1 MDHFLRI
8 IKQILIIFWITFLFA
23 QSVFANPLWPDQK
36 QKYKNTNAAE
46 AKKAEVELVKWP
58 KPNKFYTNIQFSNSR
73 IDGFQISNNTKGTLV
88 SEINMAFAIQYFNW
102 LKKEYDFS
110 VGLSLE
116 NISMMEETNS
126 IPIDN
131 SKVMAIGINT
141 MGRYLLYD
149 NVYLKAVLGMQDKIF
164 YAPNATL
171 TGYEINKPMVPY
183 LSGGFTILLAELKKI
198 KLGID
203 MSLSLYQ
210 AVSASSSSAES
221 GQGYEIKLFSMW
233 PRGSEQIV
241 SEFFYHSR
249 IQNTQLIRTQEQKIG
264 LGVGYQF

>member
-1 MDHFLRI
+1 MDLFLRI
-8 IKQILIIFWITFLFA
+8 IKNGLIFILMSLLV
-23 QSVFANPLWPDQK
+23 QSIFANPLRPDQK
-36 QKYKNTNAAE
+36 PKYTNANSAE
-46 AKKAEVELVKWP
+46 AKKAELEVVKWP
-58 KPNKFYTNIQFSNSR
+58 KPNKFHTSVQFSNSR

-88 SEINMAFAIQYFNW
+88 SEINMAFSIQYFNW

-110 VGLSLE
+110 VGLNVE

-131 SKVMAIGINT
+131 SKVMAIGLNT
-141 MGRYLLYD
+141 MGRYLLYE
-149 NVYLKAVLGMQDKIF
+149 NVYIKGILGLQDKIF
-164 YAPNATL
+164 YAPNALL
-171 TGYEINKPMVPY
+171 TGYEIQKPMVPFI
-183 LSGGFTILLAELKKI
+183 SAGFTILLAELKKI

-203 MSLSLYQ
+203 MTLSLYEST
-210 AVSASSSSAES
+210 SAGSSTIDS
-221 GQGYEIKLFSMW
+221 GQGYEIKMFSMW
-233 PRGSEQIV
+233 PRGTEQIV